1 MQRNGFR
8 IALLALFAMS
18 GFAGLIYESIW
29 SHYLKL
35 FLGHAAYAQTLV
47 LSIFMGGMALGSW
60 ISSRVSRRWPNLLL
74 AYALIELGI
83 GLLGVIFHGV
93 FVRTIDF
100 AFVTA
105 LPAIQNPVLAS
116 TIKWLLGTLLILP
129 QSVLLGMTFPLMSAG
144 LIRRFPATP
153 GGTLALLYFTNSIGA
168 AVGVLV
174 SGFILIDAVGLPG
187 TILTAGLINVALAIV
202 VWALLK
208 KQPPE
213 PRADMAAASV
223 TPTSPQWYR
232 LLLVIALITGL
243 SSFMYEIGW
252 IRMLALVL
260 GASTHSFE
268 LMLSAFILGLALG
281 GLWIRRR
288 IDAMS
293 NPESFLAL
301 VQIVMGGFALLSLP
315 LYNFTF
321 DVMQWLLQSVQR
333 NSGGYQLFN
342 LTSHVIA
349 MSVMLPATFCAG
361 MTLPLI
367 TFLLLRQGHGEKSI
381 GAVYATNTAGAIA
394 GVFLAIHLFMPLL
407 GLKGL
412 IALGAAFDIL
422 LGLVLIWRLQQTS
435 STFSRHSALAW
446 TATGVMAVTATV
458 LFIEIDPLKQVSGVY
473 RTGQIV
479 TPDANTRILYHKDG
493 KTASVALMTHGSPPT
508 LTISTNGKP
517 DASMVKDF
525 AQSPAA
531 DEATM
536 ILAAALPM
544 MHQPQARSVAV
555 IGMGSGLTS
564 NSFLANP
571 AIAEVDT
578 IEIEPAMIEGARG
591 FRPRNERVYTDPRS
605 HLHIEDA
612 KTFFST
618 HNREYDIIA
627 SEPSNPWVSGVAN
640 LFTDEFYRHVRRHLH
655 KDGLFVQWLQA
666 YEIDTPLV
674 VSVMKA
680 LSRNFPDYAVYT
692 SGHTDILIVAKN
704 TGTLGLPNFQQLS
717 KLGLRDELEHIAIRN
732 SQDLWLRRVGSR
744 KTLGPLFESWPVP
757 LNSDYFPILDQNA
770 ARSRFM
776 NYLAYELIAMAN
788 DPVPLLEMLGEQQ
801 AVRKSTHAN
810 TAQGLARSQSVAKAA
825 ELLNYFTAG
834 QARSNPSLLGLQE
847 KRNLDYLQFALGNCQ
862 RFTQSSQWEEV
873 VFGLSAEVNSHLT
886 RQEAGRFWRHTGLDR
901 CSAQMSATQKN
912 WYQLYQ
918 AVGARD
924 AAAMAQLATKLLTDK
939 ELRAPQRNEYLLMS
953 GMLGNLA
960 TGNTQAARALW
971 QEHAHRIPSYR
982 TVPAKLQLLV
992 AIAENQSKDES
1003 GHGAKRFAGFR

>member
-1 MQRNGFR
+1 MQRTGFR
-8 IALLALFAMS
+8 FALLALFALS

-60 ISSRVSRRWPNLLL
+60 VSSHSSWRWPNLLL
-74 AYALIELGI
+74 AYALVELVI
-83 GLLGVIFHGV
+83 GLLGIVFHGI

-105 LPAIQNPVLAS
+105 LPAVQSPLLADA
-116 TIKWLLGTLLILP
+116 IKWLLGTLLILP

-153 GGTLALLYFTNSIGA
+153 GATLALLYFTNSIGA
-168 AVGVLV
+168 TVGVLV
-174 SGFILIDAVGLPG
+174 SGFMLIDAVGLPG
-187 TILTAGLINVALAIV
+187 TILTAGLINVVLAIV
-202 VWALLK
+202 VWALIK
-208 KQPPE
+208 KQSPE
-213 PRADMAAASV
+213 PRANAASASLA
-223 TPTSPQWYR
+223 PTSPQWYR
-232 LLLVIALITGL
+232 LLLFIALITGL

-288 IDAMS
+288 IDAIT
-293 NPESFLAL
+293 NPERFLAL

-315 LYNFTF
+315 LYNYTF
-321 DVMQWLLQSVQR
+321 DVMQWLLQTVQR
-333 NSGGYQLFN
+333 NTGGYQLFN
-342 LTSHVIA
+342 ITSHVIA
-349 MSVMLPATFCAG
+349 MAVMLPATFCAG

-367 TFLLLRQGHGEKSI
+367 TYMLLRQGNGEKSI
-381 GAVYATNTAGAIA
+381 GAVYAVNTAGAIA
-394 GVFLAIHLFMPLL
+394 GVFLAVHLIMPLL

-412 IALGAAFDIL
+412 ITLGATFDIL
-422 LGLVLIWRLQQTS
+422 LGLVLLWRLHQT
-435 STFSRHSALAW
+435 TTTLSRRSVLAW
-446 TATGVMAVTATV
+446 TMAGVVAVSVTV
-458 LFIEIDPLKQVSGVY
+458 LFAGIDPLKQASGVY
-473 RTGQIV
+473 RTGKLNA
-479 TPDANTRILYHKDG
+479 PDANIQILYHKDG
-493 KTASVALMTHGSPPT
+493 KTASVDLIFYGSPPI
-508 LTISTNGKP
+508 LSISTNGKP
-517 DASMVKDF
+517 DASMMKD
-525 AQSPAA
+525 ATQSPTA
-531 DEATM
+531 DEPTM

-544 MHQPQARSVAV
+544 IHSLQARSVAI

-578 IEIEPAMIEGARG
+578 IEIEPAMIEGAQG

-618 HNREYDIIA
+618 HSRQYDIIA

-640 LFTDEFYRHVRRHLH
+640 LFTDEFYQHVRRHLH
-655 KDGLFVQWLQA
+655 KEGLFVQWLQA

-680 LSRNFPDYAVYT
+680 LSRNFPDYAIYT
-692 SGHTDILIVAKN
+692 SGYNDILIVAKN
-704 TGTLGLPNFQQLS
+704 TGALGLPNFQRLS
-717 KLGLRDELEHIAIRN
+717 QFGLNDEMEHIAIRN
-732 SQDLWLRRVGSR
+732 AQDLWLRRVGSR
-744 KTLGPLFESWPVP
+744 KTLGPLFETWPVP
-757 LNSDYFPILDQNA
+757 FNSDYFPVLDQNA

-776 NYLAYELIAMAN
+776 KHLAYELIDLAN
-788 DPVPLLEMLGEQQ
+788 TPVPLLEMLGEQQ
-801 AVRKSTHAN
+801 AVRNSTQV
-810 TAQGLARSQSVAKAA
+810 TSVPGLARSQSAA
-825 ELLNYFTAG
+825 RAVELLNFFTAG
-834 QARSNPSLLGLQE
+834 QARSNPSLLGSQE
-847 KRNLDYLQFALGNCQ
+847 KLNVDYLRLMLGNCQ
-862 RFTQSSQWEEV
+862 HLAQSSQWEEV
-873 VFGLSAEVNSHLT
+873 VFSLAEMVNSHLT
-886 RQEAGRFWRHTGLDR
+886 RLEAERFWRHSGLDR
-901 CSAQMSATQKN
+901 CIAQMTAVQKN
-912 WYQLYQ
+912 WYQLYR

-924 AAAMAQLATKLLTDK
+924 AAAMARLATELLSVK

-960 TGNTQAARALW
+960 TGNKQSARALW
-971 QEHAHRIPSYR
+971 QEQAQRILGNRPIPVSLRLLEAHSREPGKS
-982 TVPAKLQLLV
+982 
-992 AIAENQSKDES
+992 
-1003 GHGAKRFAGFR
+1003 